1 MFYRGNNADQKAA
14 QRPPTFVSKATLE
27 RQQAQQEAL
36 QAHRAQHGGSG
47 HAPPHAANKKKKKN
61 ATAGQSH
68 HRLPL
73 NAEQLAL
80 GGAVGAFGG
89 AGGGWTEVAGYR
101 DQGPAHVASGGPMD
115 AVTDSRALHGKHRGQ
130 AV

>member
-1 MFYRGNNADQKAA
+1 M
-14 QRPPTFVSKATLE
+14 SKATLE

-36 QAHRAQHGGSG
+36 HAHRAQHGGSG
-47 HAPPHAANKKKKKN
+47 HAPNHAIKKKKN
-61 ATAGQSH
+61 TAGQN

-73 NAEQLAL
+73 NSEEPSPLL
-80 GGAVGAFGG
+80 SGAVGAFGG
-89 AGGGWTEVAGYR
+89 AGGGWSEVAGYR

-115 AVTDSRALHGKHRGQ
+115 AVMDARALHGKHRGQ